1 MNSGLKELI
10 KYLLEPP
17 DNLMI
22 EPDCI
27 NREPTPPSEVI
38 SLPKE
43 SLMIGTS
50 YPPQLG
56 ENDKIP
62 RRRLCGKD
70 VAKCP

>member
-10 KYLLEPP
+10 KYLWEPP
-17 DNLMI
+17 DNQMI
-22 EPDCI
+22 EPDWL

-50 YPPQLG
+50 YPPQL
-56 ENDKIP
+56 ESPEISRYLKEI
-62 RRRLCGKD
+62 
-70 VAKCP
+70 